1 MSDWAFVA
9 TVALVVIYRLGAK
22 WIDGRDQSDD
32 ETPPPG
38 NDTLV
43 ETMPHEIRDDS
54 ERRIPDIRLGFQRE

>member
-1 MSDWAFVA
+1 MNDWAVVA
-9 TVALVVIYRLGAK
+9 IVAILAAWRLAER
-22 WIDGRDQSDD
+22 WLDTRDD

-54 ERRIPDIRLGFQRE
+54 ERRIPDIRLGFRRNDE